1 MGRLVSARKRTLT
14 ALGVGVIA
22 SAAALRLMPW
32 HMARSWGGVASV
44 IYPAWGWTAVWRLDG
59 EQTAAVSTREDVSR
73 PAGRGHPDRR

>member
-32 HMARSWGGVASV
+32 HMARSWGGRGLGDLPCVGMDRSLEV
-44 IYPAWGWTAVWRLDG
+44 GRRTDG
-59 EQTAAVSTREDVSR
+59 GGVDARGCF
-73 PAGRGHPDRR
+73 PAGRPRPS